1 MYMHWKY
8 NPYHPHIPYSPQVC
22 TNLDLFTPIFNI
34 IKMTYETFQLSH
46 CLHFH
51 AESGQILVLSHIH
64 CQFLHAFCKVWS
76 SGLSFKIRSHWYSSR
91 SSISNCSSNSH
102 FVVCFSLA
110 ELVITPHSVPHR
122 GVFWPYRFIKDKH
135 FIV

>member
-34 IKMTYETFQLSH
+34 IKMIYETFQLSH

-51 AESGQILVLSHIH
+51 AESGQIPILSHIH

-102 FVVCFSLA
+102 FVVCFHWLNWWSRHIQCRIEEFFGHTVL
-110 ELVITPHSVPHR
+110 LKIS
-122 GVFWPYRFIKDKH
+122 IS
-135 FIV
+135 